1 MKDKREVSG
10 RSEEIEKMTEL
21 QLREEK
27 SELQRELLILE
38 QDFGRP
44 TAGPE
49 RQAVRLVYHR
59 YRELKRTLSK
69 LDNRYGYYIPYL
81 TVTVIQRS
89 ANDQE
94 AFLREI
100 ESELSKIERER
111 RELGKSIKSWEA
123 QFRIERKSNP
133 TSDDKIKN
141 KEYSRYRHLKTR
153 RNFLQELQQLKAPES
168 FTV

>member
-1 MKDKREVSG
+1 VTELIKTVSGLEKRMKEKREVSG
-10 RSEEIEKMTEL
+10 RSDEIDKMTEL

-69 LDNRYGYYIPYL
+69 LD
-81 TVTVIQRS
+81 TRS
-89 ANDQE
+89 AKDQE

-123 QFRIERKSNP
+123 QFRIETKTNP
-133 TSDDKIKN
+133 TNEDKIKN

-153 RNFLQELQQLKAPES
+153 RNFLQELQQQKAPES